1 MFGSRR
7 FRAVAVLAVAVL
19 LAGSACSDDK
29 NSTAKCQETTTT
41 AAGAAA
47 PSGSPGGFVA
57 IDVPAEGFSLALPST
72 WNQVVIDSKA
82 IERVA
87 AEREKKVSRTQK
99 VVNDQIRSLAGVN
112 GKLFA
117 YDTCIGTTT
126 LSVVKSE
133 VRGVNLE
140 AVAQIIPAQFT
151 QQGMRDIKTE
161 TVTIAAGPAVK
172 VEATQ
177 AFERSDGK
185 TVDLFRLQYYVLSAP
200 QGPEN
205 ASKQFILTLAT
216 DDPGRDRAALEA
228 IGQTFKAA

>member
-7 FRAVAVLAVAVL
+7 FRAVAVFAVAVL
-19 LAGSACSDDK
+19 IPSSACSDDK
-29 NSTAKCQETTTT
+29 DSTAKCQETTTT
-41 AAGAAA
+41 AGGAPA
-47 PSGSPGGFVA
+47 PSGAPAGFVA
-57 IDVPAEGFSLALPST
+57 VDVPAEGFSLALPST
-72 WNQVVIDSKA
+72 WKQVVIDGKT

-87 AEREKKVSRTQK
+87 AEQEKKVSKTQK

-126 LSVVKSE
+126 LSVVRSE

-140 AVAQIIPAQFT
+140 AVEQIIPAQFT

-161 TVTIAAGPAVK
+161 KVTIAAGPAVR
-172 VEATQ
+172 VEANQDFT
-177 AFERSDGK
+177 RSDGK
-185 TVDLFRLQYYVLSAP
+185 KVNLFRLQYYVISAP
-200 QGPEN
+200 QGPDN
-205 ASKQFILTLAT
+205 TSKQFILTLAT